1 MNAYSNSNNI
11 IPFST
16 PFLNLPSPSP
26 SPLIVQQDHSITEFD
41 SLHDTLSQ
49 LNNSELS
56 SGYSSYGGSPSPSTP
71 ISLMQRSISSHSLHH
86 NNGTHHHPF
95 SAFFAEL
102 LESEDTP
109 VRKVCSTGDLQR
121 INGMQHNHHHVDSPL
136 SSESSMIIEGMS
148 RVCPYSPEEKK
159 VRIERYR
166 TKRNQR
172 NFNKKI
178 KYVCRKTLADRRP
191 RIRGRFARNDE
202 IDKTAK
208 VEWSHI
214 GGGEEEDEE
223 DENWINIFDSIVAA
237 NLVHDEFEGSSSF
250 GLLY

>member
-1 MNAYSNSNNI
+1 MYAHSNSNNI
-11 IPFST
+11 PLFSNSFT
-16 PFLNLPSPSP
+16 DF
-26 SPLIVQQDHSITEFD
+26 TEFD
-41 SLHDTLSQ
+41 SFQDTLSP
-49 LNNSELS
+49 LNNSDLS

-71 ISLMQRSISSHSLHH
+71 TLMQRSISSHSFHH
-86 NNGTHHHPF
+86 NNGTLRHPL

-102 LESEDTP
+102 LDSEDAP

-121 INGMQHNHHHVDSPL
+121 IKRMQHNHHYHVDSPL
-136 SSESSMIIEGMS
+136 SSESSMIIEGMN

-159 VRIERYR
+159 LRIERYKR
-166 TKRNQR
+166 KRNQR

-202 IDKTAK
+202 IDKNMR
-208 VEWSHI
+208 SHI

-223 DENWINIFDSIVAA
+223 DGNWINIFDSIVAA
-237 NLVHDEFEGSSSF
+237 NLVHDEFQGSSSF

>member
-1 MNAYSNSNNI
+1 MYAHSNSNN

-16 PFLNLPSPSP
+16 PFLLPSPSP
-26 SPLIVQQDHSITEFD
+26 FMEHIPDFNELD
-41 SLHDTLSQ
+41 SFQDTLSQ

-71 ISLMQRSISSHSLHH
+71 ILMQRSISSHSLQY
-86 NNGTHHHPF
+86 NNGTHHYPL

-102 LESEDTP
+102 LDSDDAP

-166 TKRNQR
+166 RKRNQR

-202 IDKTAK
+202 IDKK
-208 VEWSHI
+208 PIVEWSHI

-223 DENWINIFDSIVAA
+223 DENWNNIFNSIVAA
-237 NLVHDEFEGSSSF
+237 NLVHDEFQGSSSF

>member
-1 MNAYSNSNNI
+1 MNAHSNSNNI

-16 PFLNLPSPSP
+16 PFFLPSP
-26 SPLIVQQDHSITEFD
+26 SPLIVQQDHSILEFD

-56 SGYSSYGGSPSPSTP
+56 SGYSSYGGSPSPDTP

-86 NNGTHHHPF
+86 NNGTNGHHPF

-121 INGMQHNHHHVDSPL
+121 INGMQHNHHHHVDSPL
-136 SSESSMIIEGMS
+136 SSESSMIIE
-148 RVCPYSPEEKK
+148 
-159 VRIERYR
+159 
-166 TKRNQR
+166 
-172 NFNKKI
+172 
-178 KYVCRKTLADRRP
+178 DRRP

-202 IDKTAK
+202 IDKSAK